1 MPVEESEFKATY
13 SNIARIP
20 CAFEKALTN
29 NRARCSRSR
38 HFWLADREGY
48 ACKESVLSGKCCE
61 LLAKLRENARF
72 TLKLQQAGEKLPH
85 NMEIRVQ
92 AGGLNGIASLLGSE
106 QQGTV
111 EDIYELLGRA
121 QAEYGGLDS
130 WPYDRIVQSIS
141 SYQGRK
147 SRKRS

>member
-1 MPVEESEFKATY
+1 MEESEFKATY

-29 NRARCSRSR
+29 NKARCSRSR

-48 ACKESVLSGKCCE
+48 ACKTSELSANCCE
-61 LLAKLRENARF
+61 LLVRLRENSRF
-72 TLKLQQAGEKLPH
+72 ALKLQQAGEKLPH

-92 AGGLNGIASLLGSE
+92 AGGLNGIASLLRVE
-106 QQGTV
+106 QQ
-111 EDIYELLGRA
+111 EMIDDIYALLGRA
-121 QAEYGGLDS
+121 QAEFGGLDG

>member
-1 MPVEESEFKATY
+1 VEESEFKATY

-29 NRARCSRSR
+29 NKARCSHSR

-48 ACKESVLSGKCCE
+48 ACDASELSDKCCE
-61 LLAKLRENARF
+61 LLVKLRENSRF
-72 TLKLQQAGEKLPH
+72 TLKLQQTGEKLPH

-92 AGGLNGIASLLGSE
+92 AGGLNGIASLFSAE
-106 QQGTV
+106 QQDV
-111 EDIYELLGRA
+111 IEDIHALLARA
-121 QAEYGGLDS
+121 QAEYGGLES

>member
-13 SNIARIP
+13 GNIARIP

-29 NRARCSRSR
+29 NKARCSRSR

-48 ACKESVLSGKCCE
+48 ACKTSELSANCCE
-61 LLAKLRENARF
+61 ILVKLRENARF
-72 TLKLQQAGEKLPH
+72 TLKLPQAGDKLPH

-92 AGGLNGIASLLGSE
+92 AGGLYGIASLFSAQHQE
-106 QQGTV
+106 MID
-111 EDIYELLGRA
+111 DIYALLGRA